1 MIVEHL
7 EQSSKDE
14 EAKKIPSLTAA
25 YYVIQKSSIL
35 KSAVSKQ
42 LDTAKISSQSSDSVR
57 KWFDELSQ
65 IVNEKEIVP
74 SGIFNFD
81 ETSLHL
87 GEDSCK
93 LVMKDGG
100 MKFALFLMDNH
111 SSHNSEA
118 VEMVAKKKNIII
130 KKFPPNLTHLLQPCD
145 NSIFARFKK
154 TYNNSFKAPT
164 DHSSAAF
171 RSAIFD
177 ILPEALSAA
186 VAPSNIKHAFR
197 QTGVWPV
204 KAAPVLEGIS
214 GTPEKEASLNDD
226 ENKEQLF
233 GKFSPKKKKIE
244 DVKKRYGENESIQ
257 KMKEINCASIL
268 RKEKKKQS
276 REDLLDL
283 KRKEKKEEKME
294 KRKGNSCRR
303 KSDKMKWKRKCMRIE
318 YDDDAYNKRKISK
331 I

>member
-1 MIVEHL
+1 MDVSKELSLPELRKKKVAVDSGTISNGSWDRGIVAKKQKRQAGVNKRPPIIKPDLIEKIENQVIVHLSKGETIRVKDVHKMIVEHM

-74 SGIFNFD
+74 SVCLQNQKPPSTPSPKK
-81 ETSLHL
+81 TSNTTLCL
-87 GEDSCK
+87 CACA
-93 LVMKDGG
+93 DG
-100 MKFALFLMDNH
+100 
-111 SSHNSEA
+111 SS
-118 VEMVAKKKNIII
+118 
-130 KKFPPNLTHLLQPCD
+130 
-145 NSIFARFKK
+145 RFKK
-154 TYNNSFKAPT
+154 TYNNSFKSPT

-177 ILPEALSAA
+177 ILPEALTAS

-204 KAAPVLEGIS
+204 KATPVLERIS
-214 GTPEKEASLNDD
+214 GTTEKEASLNDD

-233 GKFSPKKKKIE
+233 GKYSPKKKKIE
-244 DVKKRYGENESIQ
+244 DEKNKK
-257 KMKEINCASIL
+257 L
-268 RKEKKKQS
+268 R
-276 REDLLDL
+276 
-283 KRKEKKEEKME
+283 
-294 KRKGNSCRR
+294 
-303 KSDKMKWKRKCMRIE
+303 
-318 YDDDAYNKRKISK
+318 
-331 I
+331 